1 MQQDAIDVSSVS
13 VSLIVFVNALSESI
27 QCDCRSHVG
36 MAQMEFPFRVGLSV
50 TERSIETY
58 MGCWEIRLDDAFSLG
73 EFGSFFDLI
82 SEIVHCEC
90 SCRV

>member
-1 MQQDAIDVSSVS
+1 MHCQKAFNV
-13 VSLIVFVNALSESI
+13 IVEVMLEWRK
-27 QCDCRSHVG
+27 C
-36 MAQMEFPFRVGLSV
+36 SV
-50 TERSIETY
+50 TERSIEKY

>member
-1 MQQDAIDVSSVS
+1 MVHAASDVSSVS
-13 VSLIVFVNALSESI
+13 VSLIVFVNAISEII
-27 QCDCRSHVG
+27 QCDCRSDVG

-50 TERSIETY
+50 TERSIETC
-58 MGCWEIRLDDAFSLG
+58 MRCWEIRFDDAFSLG